1 MLLRDARQALV
12 RRFPYRV
19 LDRIVG
25 EEIVV
30 VACLHAHQDPRTWR
44 RRA

>member
-1 MLLRDARQALV
+1 MVLDTRQALV

-19 LDRIVG
+19 LYRLLG

-30 VACLHAHQDPRTWR
+30 VACFHARRDPSNWKLR
-44 RRA
+44 R